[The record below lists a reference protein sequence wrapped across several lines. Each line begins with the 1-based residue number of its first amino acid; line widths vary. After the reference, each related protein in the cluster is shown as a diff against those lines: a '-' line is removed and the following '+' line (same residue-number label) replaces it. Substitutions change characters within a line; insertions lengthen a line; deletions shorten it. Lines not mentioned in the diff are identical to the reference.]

1 MGIVLALLWKLSR
14 GGSKGAK
21 EFKDQDYLF
30 EEDTLATY
38 KEDDMPLTHVD
49 VAGDEFAFI
58 PEFDDDLP
66 NDASAAPAPVA
77 PPPKP
82 SNPPLTPAT
91 RPTLAMSSN
100 SVVSF

>member
-1 MGIVLALLWKLSR
+1 MAVLIVLALLWKLSR

-82 SNPPLTPAT
+82 SNPPPD
-91 RPTLAMSSN
+91 TLDSSD
-100 SVVSF
+100 SGDVV